1 MHVSCTMRYSLRELF
16 FQKTV
21 IFVLGS
27 SRMLK
32 EQPKGTVTVL
42 LGAQWGDEGKG
53 KIVDYL
59 IAKDKVQVVARC
71 QGGNNAGHTVVANGR
86 KYDFHII
93 PSGIIAEKCF
103 NIIGNG
109 TVVNLD
115 SFFEELDH
123 NKITN
128 IPGWE
133 KRILIS
139 DRAHLICDIHMLVDG
154 HSEDRLNIN
163 KIGTTKKG
171 IGPTY
176 SSKCF
181 RNGLRV
187 GDLVYDFDGFTLKFR
202 ELVKYYQK
210 QYPDLEIDVDLE
222 LIKFKKHAN
231 KLNELALVADTVI
244 TLDELRSSGKTVL
257 VEGANGTM
265 LDIDFG
271 TYPFV
276 TSSNATVG
284 GAITGLGLPPMS
296 IKRVIGVTK
305 AYSTRVG
312 SGPFPTEL
320 KNDIGDKLQR
330 IGHEVGVTTGR
341 KRRCGWIDLVLLKRA
356 HLINGFTDIALTKL
370 DVLDTFDVIKAG
382 VAYRLDKEL
391 LKSPPSQ
398 ASDWEKVE
406 VEYRTFKGWNT
417 PILAMRSFNELPE
430 NCRIFIEFI
439 EQYVGVPVKWIGV
452 GEEREALILREP

>member
-1 MHVSCTMRYSLRELF
+1 
-16 FQKTV
+16 
-21 IFVLGS
+21 
-27 SRMLK
+27 MLK
-32 EQPKGTVTVL
+32 KGEKGPVTVL

-59 IAKDKVQVVARC
+59 IAKDEVQVVARC
-71 QGGNNAGHTVVANGR
+71 QGGNNAGHTVVANGQ
-86 KYDFHII
+86 KYDFHIL
-93 PSGIIAEKCF
+93 PSGIISEKCF

-115 SFFEELDH
+115 SFFEELSH
-123 NKITN
+123 NKITS

-133 KRILIS
+133 ERILIS
-139 DRAHLICDIHMLVDG
+139 DRAHLVCGIHMLVDG
-154 HSEDRLNIN
+154 YSEDRLNIN
-163 KIGTTKKG
+163 KIGTTKRG

-187 GDLVYDFDGFTLKFR
+187 GDLVYDFHGFTLKFR
-202 ELVKYYQK
+202 ELVKYYQS
-210 QYPDLEIDVDLE
+210 QYPDLKIDVEHE

-231 KLNELALVADTVI
+231 KLNELALVGDTVV

-284 GAITGLGLPPMS
+284 GAVTGLGLPPMS
-296 IKRVIGVTK
+296 IKRVIGVMK

-320 KNDIGDKLQR
+320 KDDVGDKLQR

-370 DVLDTFDVIKAG
+370 DVLDTFNEIKAG
-382 VAYRLDKEL
+382 VAYRLDKQL

-398 ASDWEKVE
+398 ASDWEKIE
-406 VEYRTFKGWNT
+406 VEYHTLRGWNT
-417 PILAMRSFNELPE
+417 PILAVRSFNELPE

-452 GEEREALILREP
+452 GEERDALILREI

>member
-1 MHVSCTMRYSLRELF
+1 MSF
-16 FQKTV
+16 DQGKA
-21 IFVLGS
+21 
-27 SRMLK
+27 
-32 EQPKGTVTVL
+32 PVTVL

-53 KIVDYL
+53 KIIDYL

-71 QGGNNAGHTVVANGR
+71 QGGNNAGHTVVANGQ

-93 PSGIIAEKCF
+93 PSGVIAEKCF

-115 SFFEELDH
+115 SFFQELSH
-123 NKITN
+123 NKITS

-133 KRILIS
+133 DRILIS
-139 DRAHLICDIHMLVDG
+139 DRAHIVCGVHMLVDG
-154 HSEDRLNIN
+154 HSEEKLEIN
-163 KIGTTKKG
+163 KIGTTKRG
-171 IGPTY
+171 IGPAY

-187 GDLVYDFDGFTLKFR
+187 GDLVYDFEGFCLKFQ
-202 ELVKYYQK
+202 ELVRYYQE
-210 QYPDLEIDVDLE
+210 QYPGIEIDVDTE
-222 LIKFKKHAN
+222 LTKFKKHAD
-231 KLNELALVADTVI
+231 KLHEMSLVGDTI
-244 TLDELRSSGKTVL
+244 RILDELRSSGKSVL

-284 GAITGLGLPPMS
+284 GALTGLGLPPTS
-296 IKRVIGVTK
+296 IKRVIGVAK
-305 AYSTRVG
+305 AYATRVG

-320 KNDIGDKLQR
+320 KNEIGDKLQQL
-330 IGHEVGVTTGR
+330 GHELLYESVNNIEVGVTTGR
-341 KRRCGWIDLVLLKRA
+341 KRRCGWIDLFLLKRS

-370 DVLDTFDVIKAG
+370 DVLDTFDEIKAA
-382 VAYRLDKEL
+382 VSYKLDGKL

-398 ASDWEKVE
+398 AADWDRLE
-406 VEYRTFKGWNT
+406 VDYQSFKGWNT
-417 PILAMRSFNELPE
+417 SVSDIRDYNRLPE
-430 NCRIFIEFI
+430 NCRKFIEFI
-439 EQYVGVPVKWIGV
+439 EQYIRVPVTWIGV
-452 GEEREALILREP
+452 GEERESLILR